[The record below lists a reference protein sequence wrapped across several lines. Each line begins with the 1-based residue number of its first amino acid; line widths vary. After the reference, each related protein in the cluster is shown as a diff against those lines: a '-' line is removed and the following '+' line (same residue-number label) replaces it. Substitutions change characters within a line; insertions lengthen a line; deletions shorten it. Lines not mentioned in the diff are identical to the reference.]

1 MVGVNALLH
10 PVPLFGKTGILLSV
24 QTASSL
30 QFSRRSLAYAVSRS
44 HGETNSTF
52 RFTKRCI
59 TDDASVNATLDSSA
73 SVIPDSHT
81 TAAGPVKRA
90 VVTLYSMKTIQP
102 GTIAPTRTQA
112 VPSSGTVTRNAQATT
127 SVVTSQEVD
136 AFVAMWYGAMGACI
150 QRA

>member
-1 MVGVNALLH
+1 MNALLH

-30 QFSRRSLAYAVSRS
+30 QFSRRSLAFEDFSGHS
-44 HGETNSTF
+44 NPNSTLHYS
-52 RFTKRCI
+52 KRHLRVS
-59 TDDASVNATLDSSA
+59 TATFNGSIVSSSA
-73 SVIPDSHT
+73 VRPRNGWKDFE
-81 TAAGPVKRA
+81 PVKRA

-102 GTIAPTRTQA
+102 GTVAPTQTQA
-112 VPSSGTVTRNAQATT
+112 VPSSGTVTLNGQATT
-127 SVVTSQEVD
+127 SALPSQQVD